1 MANRHCE
8 RMLNIA
14 NLLEKGKSKY
24 NDLTLVRKSSL
35 KILQVT
41 NAGEGVE
48 LPCDPAIP
56 ILGVYL
62 DKTII
67 QKYTCNPMFIVAL
80 FTILKIWKQLKCPST
95 DE

>member
-41 NAGEGVE
+41 NAGEGME
-48 LPCDPAIP
+48 EKKPS
-56 ILGVYL
+56 YL
-62 DKTII
+62 VGGNVIWCS
-67 QKYTCNPMFIVAL
+67 YHREYRGS
-80 FTILKIWKQLKCPST
+80 LKSISRV
-95 DE
+95 DI